1 MIVENG
7 KRKLKS
13 LFLKTRWHGIVLINL
28 YRSRADYLFSD
39 LWKIDEASLSL
50 LDSQKTGILKSWI
63 KDADEEDNW

>member
-1 MIVENG
+1 M
-7 KRKLKS
+7 
-13 LFLKTRWHGIVLINL
+13 VLINL
-28 YRSRADYLFSD
+28 YRSRADYLFTD